1 MRDGHGPA
9 GHLRE
14 MRPLALAL
22 NLEGPD
28 PDRLDRRVTDAP
40 DAVPPFLLRG
50 LARAIDLAVHIGV
63 LEAAFRCSDWLPSG
77 GLEAAFRCSDWLPS
91 GLLVTVDASYLL
103 AVDMSIGLSAL
114 VLYPAVAEWISG
126 ATVGKLLTGLRTVQ
140 AEPRGAPIS
149 LQAAALRNLA
159 ILVDGF
165 LFGLVAYSA
174 MARSELRQRVGD
186 EWGGT
191 LVVWKRAAQPARSA
205 LGVPIGVG
213 AALLLVLLSYLVVP

>member
-63 LEAAFRCSDWLPSG
+63 
-77 GLEAAFRCSDWLPS
+77 LEAAFRCSDWLPS